1 MPTEFLFFKFST
13 IKNNDVFWLIAK
25 NLFMSLRTIIG
36 LLIHQGNFT
45 DFLKISSKSQVQ
57 IVLEINGNSCW

>member
-1 MPTEFLFFKFST
+1 
-13 IKNNDVFWLIAK
+13 LIAK